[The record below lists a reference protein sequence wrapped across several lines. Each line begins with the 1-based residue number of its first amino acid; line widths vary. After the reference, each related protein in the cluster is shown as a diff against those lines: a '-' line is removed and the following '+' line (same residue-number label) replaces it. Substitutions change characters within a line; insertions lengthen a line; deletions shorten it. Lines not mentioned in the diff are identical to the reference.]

1 MRNSLDQQLHEVTT
15 RIQFELE
22 CLKEIEQKTKD
33 KQLEIE
39 EEKTAKQ
46 HLINNFIKTNE
57 TVEIGRELEIPTP
70 KWKQASRR
78 TMIYSFR

>member
-1 MRNSLDQQLHEVTT
+1 MKLQQEYS
-15 RIQFELE
+15 FELE

-33 KQLEIE
+33 KQFEIE
-39 EEKTAKQ
+39 EEKTALDQ
-46 HLINNFIKTNE
+46 QLHNITNE
-57 TVEIGRELEIPTP
+57 TVEIGRALEIPTP